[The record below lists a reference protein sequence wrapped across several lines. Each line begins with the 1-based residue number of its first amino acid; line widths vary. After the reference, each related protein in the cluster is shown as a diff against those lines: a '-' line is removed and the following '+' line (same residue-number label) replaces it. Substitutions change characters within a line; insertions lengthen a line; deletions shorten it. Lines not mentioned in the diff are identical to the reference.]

1 MKHTI
6 PYKVMQS
13 ATPILETLDGIIKY
27 SGTYEGNEIY
37 YFSPKENVEIGFPIV
52 FSYNKDENIVSEISG
67 PESFRVLNLAKNK

>member
-13 ATPILETLDGIIKY
+13 AAPILEITDGIIKY

-52 FSYNKDENIVSEISG
+52 FSYNKNESSVSEIYG
-67 PESFRVLNLAKNK
+67 PESFKVLSLAKKY